1 MDAAARRR
9 WHGKLPGAV
18 SRLPMWPRLRTPERL
33 PVRLHRNRI
42 YILPTRAGL
51 GFGVLLVAMLL
62 GALNYQNNAA
72 LLLTCLLGTT
82 LAASMLIAWRDLQ
95 GLTLQA
101 VHADHAFC
109 GERMTLH
116 LAFEDD
122 GRARRGLRIAV
133 DERQQACP
141 LQPGATQ
148 ATINV
153 PADRRGWRALP
164 RMCLSSSLPFGLF
177 RAWGWITPD
186 LRVLVYPRV
195 GEDGAPPSR
204 NDDPRERLPGGDEF
218 AGLRDYRQGDALR
231 HVAWKASARRG
242 DLLVREFDRAAPGSP
257 LRFDWFALPGVP
269 REPRISRLTGWVCD
283 AYAAAHPWILVLEDG
298 RTFGPAMDAA
308 HYHRCLAALAELP

>member
-1 MDAAARRR
+1 MERHAARCREPPADVAAPANARTLAGAHSPQPDLHPAHARRSRLRRAAGRDAAGRAQLPEQRRVAAHLSFGHHPGSQHADRVARPAGPDLAGRARR
-9 WHGKLPGAV
+9 
-18 SRLPMWPRLRTPERL
+18 SRLLR
-33 PVRLHRNRI
+33 
-42 YILPTRAGL
+42 RA
-51 GFGVLLVAMLL
+51 
-62 GALNYQNNAA
+62 
-72 LLLTCLLGTT
+72 
-82 LAASMLIAWRDLQ
+82 
-95 GLTLQA
+95 
-101 VHADHAFC
+101 
-109 GERMTLH
+109 
-116 LAFEDD
+116 DD

-269 REPRISRLTGWVCD
+269 REPRISRLPGWVCD

-298 RTFGPAMDAA
+298 RTFGPAMHAA